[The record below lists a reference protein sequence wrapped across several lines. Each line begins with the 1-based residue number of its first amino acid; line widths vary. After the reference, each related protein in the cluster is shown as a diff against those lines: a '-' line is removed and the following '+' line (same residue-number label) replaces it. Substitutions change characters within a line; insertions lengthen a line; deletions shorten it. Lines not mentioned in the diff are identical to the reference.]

1 MENKKKQQKKKNKK
15 VNNNVSKK
23 DIVNQKQKDVEAIFK
38 TSPSDDLKA
47 KKRKK
52 EHTELLEE
60 IEKTV
65 QINVDKIVSEQAKLH
80 KEEKLNS
87 IVDKEKYKGIIYII
101 LGFLVISFLL
111 MIYTIN
117 NTNVKVKSLE
127 EAIEKRIIEVEN
139 VSPMTIFYGDSIT
152 DYYPIDQYF
161 KNDTYLNKGI
171 SGITSNEALEKLET
185 EVLNYH
191 PKRLFLLIGTNDLND
206 DIKKDKTINNIEN
219 MIIRIKNNNPN
230 TKIYI
235 QSILPINNSENDKI
249 DHDTVGDR
257 TNDKIKELNKEIKKL
272 CDKHEV
278 TYIDSYSQMLDKDG
292 LLKLDYT
299 KEGLHL
305 SDNGYQKLTNIL
317 NEYLKTGN

>member
-65 QINVDKIVSEQAKLH
+65 QINVNKIVSEQAKLH